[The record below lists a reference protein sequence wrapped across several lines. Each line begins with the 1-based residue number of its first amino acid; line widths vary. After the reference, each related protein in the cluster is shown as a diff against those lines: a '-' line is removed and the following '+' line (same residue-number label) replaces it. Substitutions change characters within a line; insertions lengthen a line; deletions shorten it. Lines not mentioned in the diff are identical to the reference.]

1 MQNMMELNFL
11 VGKKKFITVLD
22 MLKGYWSIPMEDSS
36 KRLTAFRNHRGQ
48 YQWNVLPF
56 GLRNAAATYQ
66 RAMSKVVQTIS
77 DFACA
82 YIDDLAIFSDTW
94 EEHLEEVFKR
104 LEHFNFSVNLG
115 KCEFARQKVKYLGH
129 VIGSGRHSPD
139 KERIKAIQNLQA
151 LTTKK
156 LRSALGLCNFYRQ
169 YIPNFAKIALPLTEL
184 TKKKVPN
191 EIPWSKEAEN
201 AFKEFKTAITMWN
214 YRVVGPRHRE
224 TVLLAYGSFSDCGR
238 MLSRSIGWRRQH
250 SSHSFWEP
258 ETEPK
263 PTKLVNN

>member
-1 MQNMMELNFL
+1 
-11 VGKKKFITVLD
+11 

-36 KRLTAFRNHRGQ
+36 KHLTAFRTHRGE

-66 RAMSKVVQTIS
+66 RAMSKVFQTIS

-94 EEHLEEVFKR
+94 EEHLNHLEEVFKR

-115 KCEFARQKVKYLGH
+115 KC
-129 VIGSGRHSPD
+129 RHSPD

-151 LTTKK
+151 PTTKK
-156 LRSALGLCNFYRQ
+156 QLRSAFGLCNFYRQ
-169 YIPNFAKIALPLTEL
+169 YISNFAKIALPLTGR

-201 AFKEFKTAITMWN
+201 DFKELKTALCGLTELQAPDIEKPYYLHTDASQTA
-214 YRVVGPRHRE
+214 VGCCLGKLDGEDNIHPI
-224 TVLLAYGSFSDCGR
+224 AFGSQKLNPSQQKWSTIESVCYY
-238 MLSRSIGWRRQH
+238 LSSKKI
-250 SSHSFWEP
+250 
-258 ETEPK
+258 
-263 PTKLVNN
+263 

>member
-1 MQNMMELNFL
+1 MQNMMEFNFL
-11 VGKKKFITVLD
+11 VGKKTFITLLD
-22 MLKGYWSIPMEDSS
+22 MLNGYWSIPIEDSS
-36 KRLTAFRNHRGQ
+36 KHLTGFRTHRGQ

-56 GLRNAAATYQ
+56 GLGNAAATYQ
-66 RAMSKVVQTIS
+66 RAMSKVAQTVS

-94 EEHLEEVFKR
+94 EEHINHLKEIFKR

-151 LTTKK
+151 PTSKK
-156 LRSALGLCNFYRQ
+156 QLRSALRLCNFYRQ
-169 YIPNFAKIALPLTEL
+169 YIPNFAKIALLLTEL

-201 AFKEFKTAITMWN
+201 AFKELKTALCGITELWN
-214 YRVVGPRHRE
+214 
-224 TVLLAYGSFSDCGR
+224 
-238 MLSRSIGWRRQH
+238 
-250 SSHSFWEP
+250 
-258 ETEPK
+258 
-263 PTKLVNN
+263 